1 MDHFSK
7 KINIFLWELSLGAIS
22 IADWLQ
28 RLTVLYFHLSFSVT
42 HMPKS
47 HRVCCSFLRALS
59 LCFCVFGISC
69 YKLLVGRLFFPQCLT
84 ILLLCWSVILFMA
97 LRRLWLAI
105 IRTFFWTLWGKCNK
119 RLFRDL
125 ISSFDRFL
133 DFTLSTVLYWCKSKQ
148 LFNHLTLSY
157 LVSN

>member
-1 MDHFSK
+1 M
-7 KINIFLWELSLGAIS
+7 
-22 IADWLQ
+22 LQ
-28 RLTVLYFHLSFSVT
+28 AFGWSTVFPTMFDNLAS
-42 HMPKS
+42 
-47 HRVCCSFLRALS
+47 
-59 LCFCVFGISC
+59 
-69 YKLLVGRLFFPQCLT
+69 LLVGHPFHGT
-84 ILLLCWSVILFMA
+84 KKT
-97 LRRLWLAI
+97 LWLAI